1 MSKAIL
7 EQYYKAFNEKNFEGM
22 LSLLANDVVHDI
34 NEGESQIGV
43 ETFHTFLKGM
53 DTYYDET
60 AINLVFMTNED
71 NSRGSAEFRIQGT
84 YKVTCQGLPPARGQK
99 YDLPVG
105 AFFEF
110 KNGKITRV
118 TNYYNLNLWLKLVK

>member
-22 LSLLANDVVHDI
+22 LSLLSNDVVHEI
-34 NEGESQIGV
+34 NEGEAQIGV
-43 ETFHTFLKGM
+43 DEFRTFLKGM

-60 AINLVFMTNED
+60 AINLVLMTNDD

>member
-22 LSLLANDVVHDI
+22 LSLLAHDVVHDI

-43 ETFHTFLKGM
+43 ETFRTFLKGM

>member
-22 LSLLANDVVHDI
+22 LSLLSNDVVHDI
-34 NEGESQIGV
+34 NEGESQIGI
-43 ETFHTFLKGM
+43 ETFRTFLKGM

-60 AINLVFMTNED
+60 AINLVLMANED

>member
-7 EQYYKAFNEKNFEGM
+7 EQYYKAFNDKNFEGM
-22 LSLLANDVVHDI
+22 LSLLSADVVHDI
-34 NEGESQIGV
+34 NEGESQVGV
-43 ETFHTFLKGM
+43 ETFRTFLKGM

-118 TNYYNLNLWLKLVK
+118 TNYYNLNLWLELVK

>member
-22 LSLLANDVVHDI
+22 LSLLSDDIVHDI
-34 NEGESQIGV
+34 NEGERQTGV
-43 ETFHTFLKGM
+43 EAFRSFLKGM
-53 DTYYDET
+53 DTYYDEEAYDMVIMANDSGT
-60 AINLVFMTNED
+60 
-71 NSRGSAEFRIQGT
+71 RGSAEFRIKGT
-84 YKVTCQGLPPARGQK
+84 YKVTCEGLPPARGQV

-110 KNGKITRV
+110 KNGKISRV
-118 TNYYNLNLWLKLVK
+118 TNYYNLNLWLDLVK

>member
-22 LSLLANDVVHDI
+22 LSLLSNDVVHEI
-34 NEGESQIGV
+34 NEGETQIGV
-43 ETFHTFLKGM
+43 DAFRTFLKGM

-60 AINLVFMTNED
+60 AINLVLMTNDD

-84 YKVTCQGLPPARGQK
+84 YKVTCQGLPPARGQQ

>member
-34 NEGESQIGV
+34 NEGESQIGI
-43 ETFHTFLKGM
+43 ETFRTFLKGM

-60 AINLVFMTNED
+60 AINLVFMANED

>member
-34 NEGESQIGV
+34 NEGESQIGI
-43 ETFHTFLKGM
+43 ETFRTFLKGM

-60 AINLVFMTNED
+60 AINLVFMANED
-71 NSRGSAEFRIQGT
+71 NSRGRAEFRIQGT

-118 TNYYNLNLWLKLVK
+118 HNYYNLNLWLKLVK

>member
-43 ETFHTFLKGM
+43 ETFRTFLKGM